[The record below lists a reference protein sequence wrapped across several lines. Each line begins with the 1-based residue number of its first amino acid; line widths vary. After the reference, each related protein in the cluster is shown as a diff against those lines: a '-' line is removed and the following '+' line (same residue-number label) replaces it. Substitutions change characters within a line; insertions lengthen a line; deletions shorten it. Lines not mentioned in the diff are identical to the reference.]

1 MACKSPPDRLR
12 KYEKRN
18 KRTKRSSR
26 HTDINAVAKCP
37 LHQPSTST
45 TFFSFP
51 RQTTTMY
58 YKFSGLTFAFPIVCV
73 AQLVRRDQPLQ
84 HSSPDNAVDAADA
97 RLQCT
102 TYTLHLDPVC
112 TDTYSFV
119 HGTRQKPTWFK
130 AFPASAELTHN
141 HLTRSPCTI
150 YHTHQA
156 CTYCPALECIK
167 TVKTPFF
174 WPSRRLSACARF
186 PDPFIP
192 MWLMPN

>member
-12 KYEKRN
+12 KYGKRN

-73 AQLVRRDQPLQ
+73 TQPVRRDQPLRIPRQ
-84 HSSPDNAVDAADA
+84 TM
-97 RLQCT
+97 RLM
-102 TYTLHLDPVC
+102 LRMPVC
-112 TDTYSFV
+112 NAQRTRYILIPSVRIPTVSFTA
-119 HGTRQKPTWFK
+119 HDRNPLG
-130 AFPASAELTHN
+130 
-141 HLTRSPCTI
+141 
-150 YHTHQA
+150 
-156 CTYCPALECIK
+156 
-167 TVKTPFF
+167 
-174 WPSRRLSACARF
+174 SRRSLR
-186 PDPFIP
+186 
-192 MWLMPN
+192 LPNLRTIR